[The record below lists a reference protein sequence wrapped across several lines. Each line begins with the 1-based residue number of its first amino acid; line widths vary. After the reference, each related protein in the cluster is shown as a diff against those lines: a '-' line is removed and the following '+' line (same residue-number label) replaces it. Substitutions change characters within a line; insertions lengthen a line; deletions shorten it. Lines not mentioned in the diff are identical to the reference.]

1 MKTNRPVNL
10 DLRTIRMPITAIAS
24 ILHRISGIVL
34 FVGTAF
40 LIWALNLSLSS
51 SDGFEQVSDLLTS
64 AFLFKFIIWG
74 TLAALGYHL
83 VAGVR
88 HLLMDLGIG
97 ESKASGALGSQISLV
112 LGVVLAVLAG
122 IWLW

>member
-1 MKTNRPVNL
+1 MKTNRPVNM
-10 DLRTIRMPITAIAS
+10 DLTTIRLPITAIAS

-40 LIWALNLSLSS
+40 LIWALGLSLSS
-51 SDGFEQVSDLLTS
+51 AQGFEQVSQLIS
-64 AFLFKFIIWG
+64 SVFWFKFIIWG

-88 HLLMDLGIG
+88 HLLMDLGLG
-97 ESKASGALGSQISLV
+97 ETKESGALGSQISLV
-112 LGVVLAVLAG
+112 VGVLLAILAG
-122 IWLW
+122 VWLW